1 MIVSSPGEKFISP
14 QSELGAFYL
23 CPAVLSGYCFV
34 CESFSNEGPGARSEQ
49 LPKCGAQPR
58 LILKKLKDGKSAA

>member
-23 CPAVLSGYCFV
+23 CPAVLSGYRFV
-34 CESFSNEGPGARSEQ
+34 CESFSNEGPRVNNCQSVVLNLG
-49 LPKCGAQPR
+49 
-58 LILKKLKDGKSAA
+58 